1 MWRVADR
8 ALDWFVLRNA
18 FYWTLDP
25 GPDGIIRSEVFP
37 GLWLDPAALLRGDGA
52 RVLAVAQQ
60 GHGSPE
66 RTPRSFRNLPATP
79 ANPT

>member
-1 MWRVADR
+1 
-8 ALDWFVLRNA
+8 
-18 FYWTLDP
+18 
-25 GPDGIIRSEVFP
+25 VFP

-66 RTPRSFRNLPATP
+66 HTAFLQELARRAGTPT
-79 ANPT
+79 